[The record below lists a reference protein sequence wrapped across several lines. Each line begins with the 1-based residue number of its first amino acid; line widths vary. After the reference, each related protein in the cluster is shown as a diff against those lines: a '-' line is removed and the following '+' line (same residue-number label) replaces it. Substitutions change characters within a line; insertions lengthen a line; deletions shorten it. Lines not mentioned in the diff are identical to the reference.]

1 MYTVNELCVLSL
13 RNSTTESMF
22 RRFLPKSF
30 GSFRYLS
37 STPTPPIPTKPV
49 SNTPIIV
56 AGGLFLFGAGVVIED
71 LMNTP
76 DGVLSKLVNKPG
88 VIMDLYDNTLGSYLN
103 DMLLPSSDDLLPEWP
118 TAPCYAALGIPP
130 GTPAPPLLVLDL
142 EKTLIASEHDPR
154 FGWRHV
160 KRPGVD
166 KFIEQLSNYY
176 EIVIFCENDI
186 GMMEHVLMAID
197 KDGRTHKLGPSAGEQ
212 RNGHILKRL
221 DCLNR
226 DVRRIILIDDSPIAS
241 QKFPRNTI
249 LVKPFEDVRA
259 KGDTVLYDL
268 IPILQAFVHH
278 DGVKDFRSCID
289 DLGTHDA
296 QEIIEEYQM
305 RVTKEK
311 LREEHKRNRGLGKI
325 LRQGIGKESSGSLSP
340 DPSSSNPNK
349 ISMMDLVGTSESEI
363 ERESKQLQS
372 LKDKEEKPAVVK
384 RKGTLF
390 EWLEN
395 SEKDRMEASMKR
407 REEMENMYREKMM
420 QKMKGGKEE

>member
-1 MYTVNELCVLSL
+1 
-13 RNSTTESMF
+13 MF
-22 RRFLPKSF
+22 RRFIKKPLQ
-30 GSFRYLS
+30 SFRYFTS
-37 STPTPPIPTKPV
+37 QVPPTSTSTKIA
-49 SNTPIIV
+49 SNTPVIIT
-56 AGGLFLFGAGVVIED
+56 GGLLLFGASICVED
-71 LMNTP
+71 LMNSP
-76 DGVLSKLVNKPG
+76 NGMLSNIFGKPG
-88 VIMDLYDNTLGSYLN
+88 LMMNLYDNTLGSYLN
-103 DMLLPSSDDLLPEWP
+103 DILLPSSDDLLPEWP

-212 RNGHILKRL
+212 RNGQILKRL

-249 LVKPFEDVRA
+249 LVKPYEDVRA

-268 IPILQAFVHH
+268 IPVLQAFVHH
-278 DGVKDFRSCID
+278 DGVKDFRACID
-289 DLGTHDA
+289 DLGSHEA
-296 QEIIEEYQM
+296 QDIIEEYQM
-305 RVTKEK
+305 RVTKAK
-311 LREEHKRNRGLGKI
+311 LAEEQKRNRGLGKF
-325 LRQGIGKESSGSLSP
+325 LRQGMGEPASTFSTAP
-340 DPSSSNPNK
+340 SSNPNK
-349 ISMMDLVGTSESEI
+349 LSMADIVGTSESEI
-363 ERESKQLQS
+363 ERESKELQR
-372 LKDKEEKPAVVK
+372 LKDKDEKPAVVK
-384 RKGTLF
+384 KKGSLF

-395 SEKDRMEASMKR
+395 SEKERAEAAMKR

-420 QKMKGGKEE
+420 EKMKNNEN

>member
-1 MYTVNELCVLSL
+1 
-13 RNSTTESMF
+13 MF
-22 RRFLPKSF
+22 RRFFPKSYRSLRF
-30 GSFRYLS
+30 LS
-37 STPTPPIPTKPV
+37 SQTPQAVPTKSA

-56 AGGLFLFGAGVVIED
+56 AGGLFLFGAGILVED

-76 DGVLSKLVNKPG
+76 DGLLSKLFNKQG
-88 VIMDLYDNTLGSYLN
+88 VVMDLYDNTLGSYLN
-103 DMLLPSSDDLLPEWP
+103 DILLPSSDDLLPEWP

-212 RNGHILKRL
+212 RNGQILKRL

-226 DVRRIILIDDSPIAS
+226 DVRRVILIDDSPIAS

-268 IPILQAFVHH
+268 IPVLQAFVHH
-278 DGVKDFRSCID
+278 DGVKDFRTCID

-305 RVTKEK
+305 RVTKAK
-311 LREEHKRNRGLGKI
+311 LVEEHKRNRGLGKF
-325 LRQGIGKESSGSLSP
+325 LRQGLGNESSSTLSSAS
-340 DPSSSNPNK
+340 SSSNPNK
-349 ISMMDLVGTSESEI
+349 LSMMDLVGTSESEI
-363 ERESKQLQS
+363 EKESKQLQH
-372 LKDKEEKPAVVK
+372 LKDKQEKPAVVK

-420 QKMKGGKEE
+420 EKMKGGNEN

>member
-1 MYTVNELCVLSL
+1 
-13 RNSTTESMF
+13 MF
-22 RRFLPKSF
+22 RRFFPKSSLPLRF
-30 GSFRYLS
+30 LS
-37 STPTPPIPTKPV
+37 SQTPPTIPTKTP
-49 SNTPIIV
+49 SNTPLIV
-56 AGGLFLFGAGVVIED
+56 AGGLFLFGAGVMVED

-76 DGVLSKLVNKPG
+76 DGLLSKIFNKPG
-88 VIMDLYDNTLGSYLN
+88 VVMDVYDNTLGSYLN
-103 DMLLPSSDDLLPEWP
+103 DILLPSSDDLLPEWP

-212 RNGHILKRL
+212 RNGQILKRL

-226 DVRRIILIDDSPIAS
+226 DVRRVILIDDSPVAS

-249 LVKPFEDVRA
+249 LVKPFEDVRS

-268 IPILQAFVHH
+268 IPVLQAFVHH
-278 DGVKDFRSCID
+278 DGVKDFRNCID

-305 RVTKEK
+305 RVTKAK
-311 LREEHKRNRGLGKI
+311 LQEEHKRNRGLGKL
-325 LRQGIGKESSGSLSP
+325 LRQGMGGESSSMTSAAAT
-340 DPSSSNPNK
+340 SSNPNK
-349 ISMMDLVGTSESEI
+349 LSMMDLVGTSESEI
-363 ERESKQLQS
+363 ERESKQLQH
-372 LKDKEEKPAVVK
+372 LKEKEEKPAVVK

-420 QKMKGGKEE
+420 EKMKAENNNRDGPL